1 MLLLNT
7 YAVLRSFREGPGAD
21 ALAAR
26 AAERAR
32 QGLEMHQK
40 LYGAVQPPADPAQR
54 KQFEDQKNQQAAS
67 FHNVL
72 AFVAWRKNDWTAA
85 AREYGALVKMTP
97 NDPVFNYRLALASL
111 QAPTPDYRKGVWHLA
126 RAVALKIN
134 KSEDVKEY
142 LTKVMSGH
150 QQVVPECLQGQV
162 NTLVARAAASSEPPA
177 DWRLVDGDRV
187 NAIRGEMSV
196 KRIFDDLKAG
206 GDTAE
211 LMFLASC
218 GTEIGLG
225 EGGQPEMWVLVIG
238 KSESPDNSVT
248 LRVAAG
254 PEAVDA
260 KTANVEVKVVAPPEA
275 KNLKPEDQVR
285 VSGKISGYESAPFLI
300 RLTDGKV
307 NAEDIP
313 KPTPARRGGSR
324 GR

>member
-1 MLLLNT
+1 
-7 YAVLRSFREGPGAD
+7 VLRSFREGPGAD

-40 LYGAVQPPADPAQR
+40 LYSSVQPPADPAQR

-72 AFVAWRKNDWTAA
+72 AFTAWRKNDWAAA

-97 NDPVFNYRLALASL
+97 NDPVFNYRLALANL
-111 QAPTPDYRKGVWHLA
+111 QAPTPDYRNGVWRLA

-142 LTKVMSGH
+142 LTKVMSAH
-150 QQVVPECLQGQV
+150 QQVAPECLGERV
-162 NTLVARAAASSEPPA
+162 NNLVVLAAASSDPPA
-177 DWRLVDGDRV
+177 DWRLIDGDRV
-187 NAIRGEMSV
+187 KAVRDEISNV

-225 EGGQPEMWVLVIG
+225 EGGQPELAVMILD
-238 KSESPDNSVT
+238 KQESTDNLVT

-254 PEAVDA
+254 QEAVDS
-260 KTANVEVKVVAPPEA
+260 KTANLEVKVSAPPEA
-275 KNLKPEDQVR
+275 KNLKAEDVVR
-285 VSGKISGYESAPFLI
+285 ISGKISGYESEPFLI

-313 KPTPARRGGSR
+313 KPAPARRGGSR